1 MAKEK
6 EKLKHTNYSIGLD
19 IGTNSV
25 GWAVVDENMNLVKR
39 CKKHLWGSRLFDERE
54 TAKNRRIFRTT
65 RRRLLRRRIRIA
77 ILNKLLQDFVGDQNF
92 FVRMEESFL
101 QKNDR
106 TLQNKYTLFDEE
118 SSCDIKSSDGKILY
132 TITKDDDFYKLFP
145 TIYHLRKSII
155 EHQDWIFAPKLVYLA
170 IHHILKSRG
179 NFINES
185 LDSKNSDDKITDE
198 DKEQEIDINKLFVKI
213 LQDAC
218 DIYDVELENIDEFSE
233 YKWIKNL
240 SAQPQVFLDVLQ
252 NNDLSKKEK
261 IAQIKQKFNC
271 GKDDTEIESLLNLLL
286 GNSADINKIF
296 QSDTKEKFKFSDGN
310 IDEKIL
316 ASGDYSQFLEDAKN
330 LYSLVEYQR
339 IMQGK
344 NYLSDVMIERYNRY
358 KQQLKDLKTVFL
370 AIYPKQNGKMHPE
383 YRKFFRDLK
392 TVDGYARYTYSVN
405 SCDEKKFKSTIIGAI
420 KNNEQ
425 KIISA
430 GICAEDN
437 QSIAE
442 KAKKI
447 LICLG
452 EYSAKDGKEQF
463 FVGID
468 FTDKNFRTESDRQKQ
483 QELGFLQRPR
493 VAGNGIFPKQAH
505 QKELDLILK
514 NQSVYWGN
522 FLNKKT
528 DFSNN
533 TIQEDIKK
541 LFNFKI
547 DYYVGPLGISKNGT
561 NNFGWVVRKEGFSEI
576 TPFNYY
582 DAVDFEKTR
591 KNFIER
597 MSGNCSYILNK
608 KALPKN
614 SMYYCYFNV
623 LNELCNISIL
633 IKDKL
638 MKLHEISLN
647 GKNYFD
653 IIIDKLLESNTFKQ
667 KDLLHM
673 LAENYVDVS
682 IRGFANDEKL
692 NSNLKSIRD
701 MARIF
706 EDRKLNHC
714 EIMEFLGSEK
724 ASMYEDVIRDVT
736 IFGESKKALKES
748 LSKYHLK
755 EDEKERE
762 KQINAICE
770 LNYSGWGNLSK
781 ELIFDIKSE
790 NSGNTILKLMENEHR
805 NFMSIYMDKRYGF
818 DEQVKKLNEV
828 DKPNVLE
835 QINSLVCS
843 PSVKRGVNQ
852 AYKIMEELVQVM
864 GHAPQNVFLEFARGG
879 DSKKKGS
886 VIPNRQK
893 QIDQK
898 YKNAKALKDGL
909 YEKYINADGK
919 LNENI
924 SLLSQNDKEND
935 KLKNKFDNEK
945 VVLYFLQMGRC
956 MYSNEILDLNH
967 ISEYEVDHIV
977 PQSIIDDNSFDNK
990 VLVKVKRNQQKSN
1003 GILEIKDSE
1012 VTKLWKELRKMG
1024 LLTVEKYDRL
1034 LKLQNGTLLDN
1045 TAGFVARQLVE
1056 TRQIIKNTA
1065 EILKDYFKEY
1075 NAKSAQ
1081 INAENQAFETSVY
1094 PVKAE
1099 MNSIFR
1105 QKFGY
1110 PKGEGGRAINDF
1122 HHAKDAY
1129 ITTVMGTYMLN
1140 HWHLDDPKMWFVARS
1155 KKNEDDPK
1163 FECAFYQNYIEDIKA
1178 EQDTQNPQNTNKSG
1192 MIVGSMKKYQDKNW
1206 CGSKCETHTNITI
1219 KDVLNNFDRNY
1230 YSADCYYS
1238 RKIDSKP
1245 TGAFYDQTIYKSDK
1259 NLQKFGYLNKNG
1271 KKTGNSMANVSLG
1284 KIKKPIIPYGE
1295 NGIIKINRINL
1306 DAKKYGGYSSVNP
1319 AKFAVIKEQ
1328 NKNKYKFI
1336 SIPAL
1341 ITCPTSIISL
1351 KEYLQNKYPNYEIVR
1366 LIPKYTILSEEQF
1379 GKVIIS
1385 GEKDK
1390 HCANQLQFS
1399 RENKELYRFIYLVF
1413 KYLKKENKID
1423 FVDYLLSEKQYPIL
1437 TIEQK
1442 EIFTEEQN
1450 KKYIQDYI
1458 YDCIKRFQIE
1468 YITHLKEKHILKNL
1482 ANTFE
1487 QYFNEILKSN
1497 SDITKLVEIIPE
1509 LLKITQCN
1517 GARADLNKFST
1528 KSLKLGECGRI
1539 AVAIP
1544 NLENTY
1550 IIHNSI
1556 TGIYCTKEKIIKN
1569 TQENR

>member
-1 MAKEK
+1 M
-6 EKLKHTNYSIGLD
+6 
-19 IGTNSV
+19 
-25 GWAVVDENMNLVKR
+25 
-39 CKKHLWGSRLFDERE
+39 
-54 TAKNRRIFRTT
+54 
-65 RRRLLRRRIRIA
+65 
-77 ILNKLLQDFVGDQNF
+77 
-92 FVRMEESFL
+92 
-101 QKNDR
+101 
-106 TLQNKYTLFDEE
+106 
-118 SSCDIKSSDGKILY
+118 
-132 TITKDDDFYKLFP
+132 
-145 TIYHLRKSII
+145 
-155 EHQDWIFAPKLVYLA
+155 
-170 IHHILKSRG
+170 
-179 NFINES
+179 
-185 LDSKNSDDKITDE
+185 
-198 DKEQEIDINKLFVKI
+198 
-213 LQDAC
+213 
-218 DIYDVELENIDEFSE
+218 
-233 YKWIKNL
+233 
-240 SAQPQVFLDVLQ
+240 
-252 NNDLSKKEK
+252 
-261 IAQIKQKFNC
+261 
-271 GKDDTEIESLLNLLL
+271 
-286 GNSADINKIF
+286 
-296 QSDTKEKFKFSDGN
+296 
-310 IDEKIL
+310 
-316 ASGDYSQFLEDAKN
+316 
-330 LYSLVEYQR
+330 
-339 IMQGK
+339 
-344 NYLSDVMIERYNRY
+344 
-358 KQQLKDLKTVFL
+358 
-370 AIYPKQNGKMHPE
+370 
-383 YRKFFRDLK
+383 
-392 TVDGYARYTYSVN
+392 
-405 SCDEKKFKSTIIGAI
+405 
-420 KNNEQ
+420 
-425 KIISA
+425 
-430 GICAEDN
+430 
-437 QSIAE
+437 
-442 KAKKI
+442 
-447 LICLG
+447 
-452 EYSAKDGKEQF
+452 
-463 FVGID
+463 
-468 FTDKNFRTESDRQKQ
+468 
-483 QELGFLQRPR
+483 
-493 VAGNGIFPKQAH
+493 AGNGIFPKQAH
-505 QKELDLILK
+505 QKELDIILK

-647 GKNYFD
+647 GKNCFD
-653 IIIDKLLESNTFKQ
+653 IIIDKLLEKNTFKQ

-673 LAENYVDVS
+673 LTEEYDDVS
-682 IRGFANDEKL
+682 IRGFSNGEKL

-781 ELIFDIKSE
+781 KLIFGIESE
-790 NSGNTILKLMENEHR
+790 SSGNKILKLMESEHR

-852 AYKIMEELVQVM
+852 AYKIVEELVQVM

-893 QIDQK
+893 QIDKK
-898 YKNAKALKDGL
+898 YKDAKALKDGL

-1163 FECAFYQNYIEDIKA
+1163 FECSFYQNYIEDIKA
-1178 EQDTQNPQNTNKSG
+1178 EQDTLNPQNTNKSG
-1192 MIVGSMKKYQDKNW
+1192 VIVGSMKKYQDKNW

-1259 NLQKFGYLNKNG
+1259 NKEKFG
-1271 KKTGNSMANVSLG
+1271 KTRNHEGIASISLG
-1284 KIKKPIIPYGE
+1284 KIKKPIMPYGE
-1295 NGIIKINRINL
+1295 KVVQKINRIDL
-1306 DAKKYGGYSSVNP
+1306 DVSKYGGYSST
-1319 AKFAVIKEQ
+1319 
-1328 NKNKYKFI
+1328 KYAYFM
-1336 SIPAL
+1336 L
-1341 ITCPTSIISL
+1341 I
-1351 KEYLQNKYPNYEIVR
+1351 EYKDE
-1366 LIPKYTILSEEQF
+1366 K
-1379 GKVIIS
+1379 GKVIQEIIGCPYYILKQS
-1385 GEKDK
+1385 SNDIELVNNIKNNLIIK
-1390 HCANQLQFS
+1390 NQQEYTNFKILNKRLPKKSVLQTNLYSKVSLDRSEQFKIINRFS
-1399 RENKELYRFIYLVF
+1399 IPRNNKELYHFIYLIF
-1413 KYLKKENKID
+1413 KYTKSKDEYEGNRKITINYIDYNAWLK
-1423 FVDYLLSEKQYPIL
+1423 EKQYPLGVNIDLENYINENFANFYKIFLEYVKSKHRHKTSIINIEKAYAKICNETDLDAIYHDTNTKTIL
-1437 TIEQK
+1437 EKKLLFIVGLLNISKGEAD
-1442 EIFTEEQN
+1442 FTLF
-1450 KKYIQDYI
+1450 D
-1458 YDCIKRFQIE
+1458 
-1468 YITHLKEKHILKNL
+1468 LAKNCGL
-1482 ANTFE
+1482 
-1487 QYFNEILKSN
+1487 IR
-1497 SDITKLVEIIPE
+1497 
-1509 LLKITQCN
+1509 ITQEV
-1517 GARADLNKFST
+1517 DWY
-1528 KSLKLGECGRI
+1528 
-1539 AVAIP
+1539 
-1544 NLENTY
+1544 NTY